1 MQQII
6 HPWPAFYT
14 PTSKILILG
23 TIPSPKSREF
33 GFFYSH
39 PQNRFW
45 KILLLLMGEETKQ
58 VTLEARQQFLVDHDI
73 ALWDV
78 LHSCRIKGAG
88 DSSIREPAANDFTE
102 VLQNAPIRAIFTTGR
117 KATQLYEKLV
127 YPQTRRASIYLPST
141 SPANKCFFPDEVL
154 LESWQIIKSYLL

>member
-33 GFFYSH
+33 GFYYSH

-45 KILLLLMGEETKQ
+45 KILPLLLGEEAPQANLQT
-58 VTLEARQQFLVDHDI
+58 RQRFLVDHDI

-78 LHSCRIKGAG
+78 LHSCQIKGAG
-88 DSSIREPAANDFTE
+88 DSSIREPKANDFTE
-102 VLQNAPIRAIFTTGR
+102 VLQNAPIRAIFTTGK

-127 YPQTRRASIYLPST
+127 YPKTKMESIYLPST
-141 SPANKCFFPDEVL
+141 SPANKCFFPDQTL
-154 LESWQIIKSYLL
+154 IESWQGILPYLL